1 MFFFQIA
8 SAPGCSEIAQFLF
21 FLQNGCAGLHWQRNL
36 ASEPG
41 CTEIAHFR
49 FFFKLLFSSPL
60 AGSRQ
65 RNLASA
71 PGCTEIAHFCFF
83 FKLQAHQVAVKLHS
97 SFFFFK
103 MAAPGCIGKE
113 IWQVNQVALKLHISV
128 FFSNCCFRRR
138 PRAVHRT
145 SAQFHTAML
154 RKNKVFTQNL
164 QCSLL
169 KSALLT
175 KEVCKN
181 SYRRGVSSLACPTVR
196 CCMVLQAGLP
206 PCEG

>member
-1 MFFFQIA
+1 MKLHSSFFFSIMA
-8 SAPGCSEIAQFLF
+8 APGRIGKEIWQVHQVALKLHISVFFFFPNCCNPGCGEIAQFLF
-21 FLQNGCAGLHWQRNL
+21 FLQNGCA
-36 ASEPG
+36 
-41 CTEIAHFR
+41 
-49 FFFKLLFSSPL
+49 
-60 AGSRQ
+60 
-65 RNLASA
+65 
-71 PGCTEIAHFCFF
+71 
-83 FKLQAHQVAVKLHS
+83 
-97 SFFFFK
+97 
-103 MAAPGCIGKE
+103 
-113 IWQVNQVALKLHISV
+113 NQVALKLHISG

-154 RKNKVFTQNL
+154 RKSKVFTQNL
-164 QCSLL
+164 QCPLL

-181 SYRRGVSSLACPTVR
+181 SYRRGVSSLACPTMR

>member
-1 MFFFQIA
+1 MA
-8 SAPGCSEIAQFLF
+8 APGRIGKEIWQVHQVALK
-21 FLQNGCAGLHWQRNL
+21 LHI
-36 ASEPG
+36 S
-41 CTEIAHFR
+41 F
-49 FFFKLLFSSPL
+49 
-60 AGSRQ
+60 
-65 RNLASA
+65 
-71 PGCTEIAHFCFF
+71 FF

-145 SAQFHTAML
+145 SAQFHTATL
-154 RKNKVFTQNL
+154 RESKVFTQNL
-164 QCSLL
+164 QCTLL
-169 KSALLT
+169 KSESLT

-181 SYRRGVSSLACPTVR
+181 SYRRGGLNHFACPTVR